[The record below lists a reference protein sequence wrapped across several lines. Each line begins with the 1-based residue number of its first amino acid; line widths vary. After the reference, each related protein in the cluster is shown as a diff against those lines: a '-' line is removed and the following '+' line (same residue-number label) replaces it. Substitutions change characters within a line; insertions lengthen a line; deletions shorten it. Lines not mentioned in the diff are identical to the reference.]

1 MDKCKISFEEG
12 FNYANQINAIFG
24 ETSAKNNIGIDNI
37 INDVMIRIN
46 VINENNENCFK
57 IKKCSS
63 KKKKIKRRFC

>member
-12 FNYANQINAIFG
+12 FNYANEINAIFG

-37 INDVMIRIN
+37 INDIMIRFN
-46 VINENNENCFK
+46 FRNENNENFK

-63 KKKKIKRRFC
+63 KKKKNKRRFC

>member
-12 FNYANQINAIFG
+12 FNYANEINAIFG

-37 INDVMIRIN
+37 INDIMTRFN
-46 VINENNENCFK
+46 FRNENNENFK

-63 KKKKIKRRFC
+63 KKKKNKRRFC